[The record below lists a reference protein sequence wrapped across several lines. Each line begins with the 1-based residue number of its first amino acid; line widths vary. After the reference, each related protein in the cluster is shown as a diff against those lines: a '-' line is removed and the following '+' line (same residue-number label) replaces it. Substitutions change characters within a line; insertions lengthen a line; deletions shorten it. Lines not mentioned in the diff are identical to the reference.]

1 MQATALAAEP
11 HDAVVAST
19 TGDARNWVS
28 SACLSNVERRRADVE
43 LELRLSL
50 HALAEMA
57 DERVVAHALA
67 PHLDRSPAAHHPR
80 NTYRSANLSSNLRSV
95 TLSEY
100 EAGALVR
107 RSSSGQ
113 ADDPGQFSVA
123 VCTPDSSFRSTAL
136 AKTCSPGLSRRQKG
150 YGELT
155 SAAGLRR
162 TKVNVRNIAS
172 ATACRRSD
180 LMRVFGYLWLPISH
194 TRDASSCA
202 TAHHY
207 ASSYGPNLLT
217 DYMLALLEPMIHDG
231 DLVVL
236 DCEHCSL
243 HTSVIRYIAAA
254 FKPFL

>member
-67 PHLDRSPAAHHPR
+67 PHLDRSPAARHPR
-80 NTYRSANLSSNLRSV
+80 NPYRSANLSSNLRSV

-113 ADDPGQFSVA
+113 V
-123 VCTPDSSFRSTAL
+123 T
-136 AKTCSPGLSRRQKG
+136 SRRSRTLQRG
-150 YGELT
+150 GMHPRFILPLHCTCQDLFFRLVPPAERIWGAYF
-155 SAAGLRR
+155 SRR
-162 TKVNVRNIAS
+162 A
-172 ATACRRSD
+172 
-180 LMRVFGYLWLPISH
+180 
-194 TRDASSCA
+194 
-202 TAHHY
+202 
-207 ASSYGPNLLT
+207 
-217 DYMLALLEPMIHDG
+217 
-231 DLVVL
+231 
-236 DCEHCSL
+236 
-243 HTSVIRYIAAA
+243 
-254 FKPFL
+254 